1 MTTLPPSR
9 TVLNAWE
16 RQLPAREDQ
25 ISTLSV
31 WARNSM
37 RRQLCDE
44 PGSTSLWCGDFFV
57 LESFIFRAASVLQD
71 FTPTTVIRALV
82 VTTQFRLDNN
92 DPGFSFDSRLAELIF
107 SLAVS
112 QITREVDFNFTRK
125 DIFDVLQMSPA
136 TESLVLAGAY
146 LNEVDA
152 LVVREMYPLPGDL
165 RTVDFLEVYLSYLD
179 TLDDPAEP
187 YEEGGQGPYSPASH
201 ESPSVL
207 VPAAWSLSKS
217 AASASLFGLQPGPGA
232 SSPKASVATH
242 SSVQSIFATRRSLV
256 SSQTSGDSGRR
267 PQQISYNVLTWAQG
281 DDRKKPTLDSLLSVA
296 PKLTTPNAGTPR
308 SPGSPVCL
316 VAHVS
321 FQHRFTPFD
330 VTSNGVLIHLL
341 PLFAASSHAGTRYPP
356 RRRPIAQNIP
366 VSRRPANRTTASIP
380 KKDLNRPGSPYRHES
395 KFERFFAT
403 PCRRLFRPSNSQ
415 DFSQK
420 LVKPVPPLC

>member
-16 RQLPAREDQ
+16 RQLSAREDQ

-82 VTTQFRLDNN
+82 VTTQFMIDNN
-92 DPGFSFDSRLAELIF
+92 NPGFCFDSRLAELIF
-107 SLAVS
+107 SMAVS

-187 YEEGGQGPYSPASH
+187 YEEGGQGPYSPVSH

-217 AASASLFGLQPGPGA
+217 AASASLFGLQPVPGA
-232 SSPKASVATH
+232 SSFNASVATH

-256 SSQTSGDSGRR
+256 SSQTSAAD
-267 PQQISYNVLTWAQG
+267 
-281 DDRKKPTLDSLLSVA
+281 VA
-296 PKLTTPNAGTPR
+296 HNKSHTMSSPGHKGTIER
-308 SPGSPVCL
+308 SPPSIRSYKAPVCGTE
-316 VAHVS
+316 AYNAKG
-321 FQHRFTPFD
+321 RNTPLIWQPSMSLS
-330 VTSNGVLIHLL
+330 TS
-341 PLFAASSHAGTRYPP
+341 SSHAGTRYPP

-366 VSRRPANRTTASIP
+366 VSRRPAKRTTASIR